1 MTIDQPDLRARQT
14 LHDITENRR
23 RPDQTD
29 QPDHDRRAY
38 WALKMDEADAFMRR
52 IMTYPVAECGES
64 MLSLESAVHSAGVA
78 VAFSDKPHIDGLPR
92 LFYLR
97 RSLVPQFLSAA
108 REMNERGWILKVED
122 GYRTLAM
129 QRGLGQLAQIFLTV
143 LSKVRWE
150 CGQALPPGDLL
161 FRRLMA
167 LVANAPKVGTHMSGS
182 AMDISVLSRD
192 SGCEVD
198 RGGPYIELSE
208 LTPMDSP
215 FISAAAQDNRRQI
228 TALMARHGFATYPWE
243 FWHYNAGDAYAEDL
257 GFSGKPARYGAVHL
271 DTATGQ
277 VQPVED
283 PTRLLN
289 SEEDIRRLM
298 DEVLATA

>member
-1 MTIDQPDLRARQT
+1 MMIDQPDLRARQI
-14 LHDITENRR
+14 LQNITENRR

-29 QPDHDRRAY
+29 QTDHDRRSY

-64 MLSLESAVHSAGVA
+64 MLSLESAVHSDGVE

-150 CGQALPPGDLL
+150 CGQAVPPGDLL
-161 FRRLMA
+161 FRRLAA

-182 AMDISVLSRD
+182 AMDISVLRRD
-192 SGCEVD
+192 SGGEVD

-257 GFSGKPARYGAVHL
+257 CFSGRPARYGAVHL

-289 SEEDIRRLM
+289 SEEDIRKLM
-298 DEVLATA
+298 EEVLATA